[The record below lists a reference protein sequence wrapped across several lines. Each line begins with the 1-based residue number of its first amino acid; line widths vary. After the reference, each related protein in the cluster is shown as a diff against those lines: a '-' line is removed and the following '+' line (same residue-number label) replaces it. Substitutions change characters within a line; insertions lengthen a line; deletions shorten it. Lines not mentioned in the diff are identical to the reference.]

1 MRILLALI
9 PISLVLLGIAMAA
22 FAWAVRNGQ
31 FDDLE
36 SAALDV
42 LTDEGAPAQ
51 ASASASAPG
60 SAPPASAAPAAP
72 AGAERAAG
80 GPHAG

>member
-9 PISLVLLGIAMAA
+9 PISLALLGIAMAA

-31 FDDLE
+31 FEDLE

-42 LTDEGAPAQ
+42 LTDDGAPA
-51 ASASASAPG
+51 P
-60 SAPPASAAPAAP
+60 APATTP
-72 AGAERAAG
+72 SAEGRV
-80 GPHAG
+80 HAG